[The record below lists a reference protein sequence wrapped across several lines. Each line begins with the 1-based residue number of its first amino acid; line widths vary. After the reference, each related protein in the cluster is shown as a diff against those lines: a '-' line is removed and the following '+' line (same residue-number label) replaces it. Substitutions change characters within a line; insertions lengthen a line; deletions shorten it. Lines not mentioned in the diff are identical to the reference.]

1 MQRPLGLLSLLDEES
16 TFPNGS
22 DLTFANKLKQHL
34 SSNSCFRGERDK
46 AFTVSH
52 YAGEV
57 VLLIH
62 SFPALFILVFS
73 AAGLFIF
80 IIVRNELA

>member
-22 DLTFANKLKQHL
+22 DLTFAHKLKQHL
-34 SSNSCFRGERDK
+34 SSNSSFRGGRDK

-57 VLLIH
+57 LLVIN
-62 SFPALFILVFS
+62 SFPVLFILVFCYRTFYVNYS
-73 AAGLFIF
+73 
-80 IIVRNELA
+80 